1 MDKALPRNRRH
12 LILTAAAF
20 TIILIVAA
28 GCEIQDP
35 ALPTFSTRLSVPIGS
50 HEITV
55 SELIEDQDYLYAG
68 GDSVLTFQI
77 DGDTTSVVLDLDLS
91 ADLEGQNID
100 AEIGLIS
107 LPASDPLIFGFLLE
121 DIFPGAG
128 SLPPGPVPVPAF
140 DFDLESDPS
149 IIEDIESAHI
159 ASGELRFVLRNNLPI
174 PMSGTSAPEQIS
186 IDLIEPFS
194 GAILTSAVFE
204 SAIAPGDTATAV
216 ADLAG
221 VTLPSSVA
229 IALVGGSAGGF
240 AADGLA
246 PEDGLEVSLEL
257 VDVTMDAATAVI
269 DAQVFSDG
277 GTIDLP
283 NDLQVMTATLA
294 TGEISIDLGNDLPI
308 DCLVVLEFPDIQL
321 ASGAPATLNIDLPA
335 GGTNSAVMDLAQ
347 AVISADAGATL
358 SELTWSI
365 TASSAGSE
373 GTAVTIAATDRLNAT
388 LAPTTLTFAEVTGYI
403 PEETFALDPTSEEL
417 DLPDELDGLQLTS
430 ATLTLE
436 IFNGTGVGGT
446 LDISL
451 LGTSADGSSSTLA
464 AVAQIAADDAK
475 DMRTVVTLDETNSNI
490 AEFLSTMPETVTLSG
505 EMRIGGPDQI
515 GTIRPGDSAR
525 LTWGLDAPLRL
536 MITESQ
542 LDQAPIA
549 LDLDTDTRE
558 QLDEH
563 LVQADVIAE
572 VSNHF
577 PFAVELFIQVGPDST
592 AAVNDPELVIGPLS
606 VEAGSLDNVGGWVS
620 QAVTSQLEIALST
633 NDIRAFTRPGAF
645 TAVVAHIMGTNGEEI
660 VVRIGDKLNIRGA
673 ISAEI
678 LISDEGAESS

>member
-1 MDKALPRNRRH
+1 MDKALPRTRRH
-12 LILTAAAF
+12 LLLTTVAV
-20 TIILIVAA
+20 TIILIAVA

-35 ALPTFSTRLSVPIGS
+35 ALPTFSTRLSVPVGS

-68 GDSVLTFQI
+68 GDSILTFRI

-91 ADLEGQNID
+91 AELDGQNID

-107 LPASDPLIFGFLLE
+107 LPASDPLVFGFLLE
-121 DIFPGAG
+121 EILPGAG

-149 IIEDIESAHI
+149 AIEDIESAHI
-159 ASGELRFVLRNNLPI
+159 AAGELHFVLHNNLPI
-174 PMSGTSAPEQIS
+174 PLSGNSAPEQVS
-186 IDLIEPFS
+186 IDLVDPFS
-194 GAILTSAVFE
+194 GLVLTSAVFGN
-204 SAIAPGDTATAV
+204 AIAPGDTAMAV
-216 ADLAG
+216 ADLSG

-229 IALVGGSAGGF
+229 IALVGGSTGGL
-240 AADGLA
+240 AADGLS
-246 PEDGLEVSLEL
+246 PGDGLEVSLEL

-269 DAQVFSDG
+269 DAQLFSDG
-277 GTIDLP
+277 GTIALP
-283 NDLQVMTATLA
+283 DDLQVISAILA

-308 DCLVVLEFPDIQL
+308 DCLVTLEFPDIRL
-321 ASGAPATLNIDLPA
+321 ASGAPATLDIDLPA
-335 GGTNSAVMDLAQ
+335 GGTNSAVMDLTQ
-347 AVISADAGATL
+347 AVISAEAGTTL

-365 TASSAGSE
+365 TASSPGSE
-373 GTAVTIAATDRLNAT
+373 GVAVTIAATDRLSAN
-388 LAPTTLTFAEVTGYI
+388 LSPTTLTFAEITGYI
-403 PEETFALDPTSEEL
+403 PEETFALDPTSEDL

-436 IFNGTGVGGT
+436 VFNGTGVGGT
-446 LDISL
+446 LDITL
-451 LGTSADGSSSTLA
+451 VGTAADGSSSTLST
-464 AVAQIAADDAK
+464 VAQIAADDAK
-475 DMRTVVTLDETNSNI
+475 DMRTVVVLDETNSNI

-536 MITESQ
+536 TITDSH
-542 LDQAPIA
+542 LDQDPVA
-549 LDLDTDTRE
+549 LNLDADMRE

-572 VSNHF
+572 ISNHF

-592 AAVNDPELVIGPLS
+592 SAVNDPELVIGPLS
-606 VEAGSLDNVGGWVS
+606 VEAGSLNTVGGWVT
-620 QAVTSQLEIALST
+620 QAVTSRLEIALST
-633 NDIRAFTRPGAF
+633 NDIKAFTRPGAF
-645 TAVVAHIMGTNGEEI
+645 TAVVAHIPGTNGEEI

>member
-1 MDKALPRNRRH
+1 
-12 LILTAAAF
+12 
-20 TIILIVAA
+20 
-28 GCEIQDP
+28 
-35 ALPTFSTRLSVPIGS
+35 
-50 HEITV
+50 
-55 SELIEDQDYLYAG
+55 
-68 GDSVLTFQI
+68 
-77 DGDTTSVVLDLDLS
+77 
-91 ADLEGQNID
+91 
-100 AEIGLIS
+100 
-107 LPASDPLIFGFLLE
+107 
-121 DIFPGAG
+121 
-128 SLPPGPVPVPAF
+128 
-140 DFDLESDPS
+140 
-149 IIEDIESAHI
+149 
-159 ASGELRFVLRNNLPI
+159 
-174 PMSGTSAPEQIS
+174 
-186 IDLIEPFS
+186 
-194 GAILTSAVFE
+194 
-204 SAIAPGDTATAV
+204 
-216 ADLAG
+216 
-221 VTLPSSVA
+221 
-229 IALVGGSAGGF
+229 
-240 AADGLA
+240 
-246 PEDGLEVSLEL
+246 
-257 VDVTMDAATAVI
+257 
-269 DAQVFSDG
+269 
-277 GTIDLP
+277 
-283 NDLQVMTATLA
+283 
-294 TGEISIDLGNDLPI
+294 
-308 DCLVVLEFPDIQL
+308 
-321 ASGAPATLNIDLPA
+321 
-335 GGTNSAVMDLAQ
+335 
-347 AVISADAGATL
+347 
-358 SELTWSI
+358 
-365 TASSAGSE
+365 
-373 GTAVTIAATDRLNAT
+373 
-388 LAPTTLTFAEVTGYI
+388 
-403 PEETFALDPTSEEL
+403 
-417 DLPDELDGLQLTS
+417 LPDELDGLQLTS